1 MEVANK
7 ILKVDIMTLVLTI
20 MIAQLANIEA
30 SMANNSQKMTDKIKA
45 RSPDSRSKLKN
56 HGSSESS
63 RGLKFRTF
71 FKDCC

>member
-1 MEVANK
+1 
-7 ILKVDIMTLVLTI
+7 

-71 FKDCC
+71 FKDSC